1 MCYLFLITH
10 SQRPFKTLF
19 ISLLPSPISSSDHKL
34 LILPSSASLYPPLSF
49 RFTVTARKV
58 EAFQLHFAA
67 ERLDGDKKRVN
78 TEFQCVVLLT
88 VQEAY
93 TGCQDDKEDS

>member
-1 MCYLFLITH
+1 M
-10 SQRPFKTLF
+10 
-19 ISLLPSPISSSDHKL
+19 
-34 LILPSSASLYPPLSF
+34 
-49 RFTVTARKV
+49 